1 MGRRE
6 RMEWCRS
13 IQELVNEIDGCIKA
27 GYQLDT
33 AQGRVFYFYHDCKR
47 YWKYVRPVKKA

>member
-1 MGRRE
+1 MRLTAASKRE
-6 RMEWCRS
+6 MREFDFAQS
-13 IQELVNEIDGCIKA
+13 